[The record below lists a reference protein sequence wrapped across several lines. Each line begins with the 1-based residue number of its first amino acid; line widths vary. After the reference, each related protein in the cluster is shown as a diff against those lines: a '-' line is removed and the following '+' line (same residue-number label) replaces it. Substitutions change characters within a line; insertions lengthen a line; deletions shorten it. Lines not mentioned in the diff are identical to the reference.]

1 MSEEK
6 RRFTRVP
13 FKVEA
18 ELIIEDVTYRSDD
31 ISNLSVGGCLL
42 PIQVNCEAGAK
53 CHVKIRLG
61 GTSSELTVAVEG
73 KVLRA
78 GPDNVAIKFTGVE
91 VDDLFHL
98 QNIVR
103 YNSSDPDAVE
113 REIRDHFGIV

>member
-18 ELIIEDVTYRSDD
+18 ELKIDDVTYRSDD
-31 ISNLSVGGCLL
+31 ITNLSVGGCLL
-42 PIQVNCEAGAK
+42 PIQANCEAGAK
-53 CHVKIRLG
+53 CHVTIRLG
-61 GTSSELTVAVEG
+61 GTSSDLSVAVEG

-78 GPDNVAIKFTGVE
+78 GPDAVAIKFTGVD